1 MAGSEFMGLAGLDP
15 ELYGLRR
22 SRRTATTTRAVSYK
36 LPSSS
41 EEDTDGD
48 ELGSSTTSR
57 KRKKIGMAG
66 KKVVPKKKSKT
77 SKSQNW
83 DNSASNTNDEDS
95 IFASSSQTNKDTSSA
110 NDTDDPEWHS
120 SKKTS
125 TSTSSRQ
132 KKNTF
137 LDANDFVMEKRYSRR
152 ARTITSYNEDEI
164 DKRLGF
170 EAYEDDIQIDEY
182 AQLEEDENVIES
194 IHDVRKIEGIGND
207 EQPDPKT
214 NMEFYIKWKG
224 WSHLHNTWE
233 TYENLRGLKGF
244 KKLENYIK
252 NYLAEQRAL
261 LESPE
266 DKETIDVKMEMARD
280 ILKDYKTVERI
291 IAVKTS
297 PENST
302 TEYLCKFKR
311 LPYQD
316 CTWESAENEIIKNDF
331 QSDIIAFNNRN
342 NNTRVPHKS
351 RICKNRPSF
360 KPLTSQPSYL
370 VGGELRDFQLT
381 GLNWLAHL
389 WSKNCNGILA
399 DEMGLGKTV
408 QTISFLSYLYHSMEQ
423 YGPFLVV
430 VPLSTIG
437 SWQNEFQTWAPDLNV
452 IIYTGN
458 SQSREVIR
466 EHEFSCPSTSGI
478 KRPKFNALVTTYEF
492 ILKDRQELG
501 SIKWQYLA
509 VDEAHRLKNSESQL
523 HEVLSTFNN
532 ANRLLITGTPLQNS
546 VKELCSLVNFLMPD
560 FDEIIAEIDIEA
572 PDAEQES
579 KIRRLHKSLEPY
591 MLRRLKKD
599 VEKSLPQKTERI
611 LRVGLSPLQMHYYKN
626 ILTKNF
632 DVLNEGVTGSSQM
645 SLLNIAVE
653 LKKASNH
660 PFLFPNAEPRTIR
673 NEDQLRGLV
682 TNSGKMVLLD
692 KLLTRLRES
701 NHRVLIF
708 SQMVRMLD
716 ILTDYLKLRGYQH
729 QRLDGSVPSEAR
741 KKAIEQ
747 FNAPNSLDFVFLLST
762 RAGGLGINLN
772 TADTVI
778 IFDSD
783 WNPQNDLQA
792 MARAHRIGQKNHVNV
807 YRFVSKDTIEESVL
821 DRAKRKMV
829 LEYCIIKQMDTSGK
843 SILQKNPKSSKPSDN
858 FSREELSVILKF
870 GAQNMFKDEGA
881 KKLDDLDLDD
891 ILARAETHDTVG
903 DQSSSSLGGEE
914 FLKQFQVADFG
925 DGDMSWEDIIP
936 QEERE
941 RMAQAAA
948 ELAQSEE
955 LDGYD
960 NKGPKRKTIIQDGT
974 NLIDSDDEEHQ
985 KKKANRK
992 KKQKNRKK
1000 KKVNDD
1006 DEVRPKKSK
1015 HKRKVDSGDEH
1026 SGDEA
1031 IGDSNSD
1038 SDDGRVK
1045 KKSRSRKKKGD
1056 NTNGKRSN
1064 GKRYKH
1070 SSSEHDDDR
1079 NIQKRSKSSRKHK
1092 DSDDDDEL
1100 IKTSKRQKTAVSSSS
1115 SSREMT
1121 PKDIRALIKGIM
1133 KFGDIHQRYEE
1144 VVDEA
1149 SLQEKDQ
1156 QLLLA
1161 AYDDLYL
1168 TCKKAVEDHE
1178 GSNDANLAN
1187 PRGKAIQATYRDV
1200 DKINAGALIQR
1211 VADLRSLHEKM
1222 RGIAD
1227 PVRFRITIPTK
1238 PVTNWFSDWNQTEDN
1253 SLVAGIYKHGFGNW
1267 KAIRGDKDLGLTDKL
1282 PIDEGEGAQRTA
1294 LTAKVVRRAE
1304 YLLKVVREIDD
1315 DEEERRR
1322 LRIRSGSRGDEAGPS
1337 TSRDVAPTK
1346 GKKVAKPTVNL
1357 GEEDT
1362 QAPNDRECKEL
1373 LRPVK
1378 DNLQWLKKES
1388 SQYTGKEKAR
1398 LIRESLKVIGAR
1410 IGEILSTKLAAE
1422 KPRWQFNLWQFVTYF
1437 WPREIGAEK
1446 LIDLYRKMEAADA
1459 SAGSS

>member
-523 HEVLSTFNN
+523 HEVLSTFNT

-1000 KKVNDD
+1000 KK
-1006 DEVRPKKSK
+1006 
-1015 HKRKVDSGDEH
+1015 
-1026 SGDEA
+1026 
-1031 IGDSNSD
+1031 
-1038 SDDGRVK
+1038 
-1045 KKSRSRKKKGD
+1045 
-1056 NTNGKRSN
+1056 
-1064 GKRYKH
+1064 
-1070 SSSEHDDDR
+1070 
-1079 NIQKRSKSSRKHK
+1079 
-1092 DSDDDDEL
+1092 
-1100 IKTSKRQKTAVSSSS
+1100 TAVSSSS

>member
-1 MAGSEFMGLAGLDP
+1 
-15 ELYGLRR
+15 
-22 SRRTATTTRAVSYK
+22 
-36 LPSSS
+36 
-41 EEDTDGD
+41 
-48 ELGSSTTSR
+48 
-57 KRKKIGMAG
+57 
-66 KKVVPKKKSKT
+66 
-77 SKSQNW
+77 
-83 DNSASNTNDEDS
+83 
-95 IFASSSQTNKDTSSA
+95 
-110 NDTDDPEWHS
+110 
-120 SKKTS
+120 
-125 TSTSSRQ
+125 
-132 KKNTF
+132 
-137 LDANDFVMEKRYSRR
+137 
-152 ARTITSYNEDEI
+152 
-164 DKRLGF
+164 
-170 EAYEDDIQIDEY
+170 
-182 AQLEEDENVIES
+182 
-194 IHDVRKIEGIGND
+194 
-207 EQPDPKT
+207 
-214 NMEFYIKWKG
+214 MEFYIKWKG

-233 TYENLRGLKGF
+233 NYDSLRGLKGF

-291 IAVKTS
+291 IAVRTS
-297 PENST
+297 SSIEEKST

-316 CTWESAENEIIKNDF
+316 CTWESAENEIIKNNESIRNDF
-331 QSDIIAFNNRN
+331 QSEIVAFINRN
-342 NNTRVPHKS
+342 NNMRVPHRSNK
-351 RICKNRPSF
+351 IRPPF

-389 WSKNCNGILA
+389 WSKNKNGILA

-408 QTISFLSYLYHSMEQ
+408 QTISFLSYLYHSMEH
-423 YGPFLVV
+423 YGPYLVV

-466 EHEFSCPSTSGI
+466 EHEFFFPSTSLI
-478 KRPKFNALVTTYEF
+478 RRPKFNVLVTTYEF

-523 HEVLSTFNN
+523 HEVLSTFNTS
-532 ANRLLITGTPLQNS
+532 NRLLITGTPLQNS
-546 VKELCSLVNFLMPD
+546 VKELCALVNFLMSD
-560 FDEIIAEIDIEA
+560 FEITAEIDIEA

-579 KIRRLHKSLEPY
+579 KIRDLHKDLEPY

-611 LRVGLSPLQMHYYKN
+611 LRVGLTALQMHYYKN

-660 PFLFPNAEPRTIR
+660 PFLFPNAEPRTVR

-682 TNSGKMVLLD
+682 TNSGKMILLD

-807 YRFVSKDTIEESVL
+807 YRFVSKDTIEESIL

-843 SILQKNPKSSKPSDN
+843 SILQKNQNSSKSSDN
-858 FSREELSVILKF
+858 FSREELSAILKF
-870 GAQNMFKDEGA
+870 GAQNMFKESEGA

-903 DQSSSSLGGEE
+903 DQSSSSL
-914 FLKQFQVADFG
+914 VADFG

-941 RMAQAAA
+941 RIAQAAA
-948 ELAQSEE
+948 ELIQAEE
-955 LDGYD
+955 QDGYE
-960 NKGPKRKTIIQDGT
+960 NHKGSKRKTTIHGGGIKA
-974 NLIDSDDEEHQ
+974 IDSDDEEQ
-985 KKKANRK
+985 PKKKISRK

-1006 DEVRPKKSK
+1006 DEVRPKKSR
-1015 HKRKVDSGDEH
+1015 HKRKVDSDDEH
-1026 SGDEA
+1026 SGDSRED
-1031 IGDSNSD
+1031 IDDSDSD
-1038 SDDGRVK
+1038 SDDGRAK
-1045 KKSRSRKKKGD
+1045 KKSRSRKRKGD
-1056 NTNGKRSN
+1056 STNGKRSN
-1064 GKRYKH
+1064 GRRYKQ

-1079 NIQKRSKSSRKHK
+1079 NIQKRSKSNRKHK
-1092 DSDDDDEL
+1092 DSEDDDEI
-1100 IKTSKRQKTAVSSSS
+1100 IKTSKRQKTAASSSG
-1115 SSREMT
+1115 SSREMSQ
-1121 PKDIRALIKGIM
+1121 KDIRALIKGVM

-1144 VVDEA
+1144 VVAEA
-1149 SLQEKDQ
+1149 GLQEKDRQ
-1156 QLLLA
+1156 QLLA
-1161 AYDDLYL
+1161 VYDDLYL

-1178 GSNDANLAN
+1178 ASNDANLAN

-1211 VADLRSLHEKM
+1211 VADLRSLYEKM
-1222 RGIAD
+1222 KGIAD
-1227 PVRFRITIPTK
+1227 YARFRIAMPTK
-1238 PVTNWFSDWNQTEDN
+1238 PVTNWFSEWNRSEDD

-1267 KAIRGDKDLGLTDKL
+1267 KAIRGDQDLGLTDKL
-1282 PIDEGEGAQRTA
+1282 PIDEGDGAQRTA

-1304 YLLKVVREIDD
+1304 YLLKVVREMDD

-1322 LRIRSGSRGDEAGPS
+1322 IRIRSGPRVDGSSDAGPS
-1337 TSRDVAPTK
+1337 SSRTVAPAK
-1346 GKKVAKPTVNL
+1346 GKKVAKPAANL
-1357 GEEDT
+1357 DEEEST
-1362 QAPNDRECKEL
+1362 QTPNDRECKEL

-1388 SQYTGKEKAR
+1388 SQYSGKEKAR
-1398 LIRESLKVIGAR
+1398 LIKESLKVIGAR
-1410 IGEILSTKLAAE
+1410 IGEILATKLAAE

-1437 WPREIGAEK
+1437 WPREVGAES
-1446 LIDLYRKMEAADA
+1446 LIDLYRRMEAADA